1 MTMYQPL
8 HKTTAVQQLH
18 TWLGGFGF
26 NGTDPDGLEVTPPI
40 NGVSDYHHI
49 PDRLREWLL
58 GLRLLRGVPLTHLVP
73 DPALLPPESI
83 RFFHVDPTWTD
94 RLVDGALS
102 TAGAGTN
109 DFTFAIDGLM
119 LIRNGLDSDLEQIV
133 EDQAVDVA
141 WQAGKDPMTGMLIRS
156 ELVRRWPDLVVRAKK
171 KKGDS
176 MGTMAILRKEPI
188 SRDVMIALFAGSPSQ
203 VEVREPDVAMRFGV
217 ERVKVNGKP
226 TDKLRINLRGFDGT
240 FAADRAGDPVDV
252 DVEWRKKTRRVLNIS
267 ELAVDIKTN
276 GDWKP
281 GKIGRDPGARDIA
294 INLEQ
299 LPYVQV
305 FTTDEPESEGSKPTR
320 SFASIQGKP
329 AIALQ
334 NGRYVHIERIAARRT
349 SPAPAERGD

>member
-18 TWLGGFGF
+18 TWLGDFGF
-26 NGTDPDGLEVTPPI
+26 NDTDPDGLEVTPPVK
-40 NGVSDYHHI
+40 GVSDYHQI

-102 TAGAGTN
+102 TAGAGTS

-133 EDQAVDVA
+133 ADQAVDVA
-141 WQAGKDPMTGMLIRS
+141 WQVGKDPMTGMLIRS
-156 ELVRRWPDLVVRAKK
+156 ELVRRWPDLVVRARK

-176 MGTMAILRKEPI
+176 MGKMAILRKEPI
-188 SRDVMIALFAGSPSQ
+188 SRDVMIALFAGLPSQ

-217 ERVKVNGKP
+217 ESVKVNGKP
-226 TDKLRINLRGFDGT
+226 TDELRINLRGFEGT
-240 FAADRAGDPVDV
+240 FAAEVDV
-252 DVEWRKKTRRVLNIS
+252 PVGWRKKTRRVLNIS
-267 ELAVDIKTN
+267 ELAANIGGNNHWV
-276 GDWKP
+276 P
-281 GKIGRDPGARDIA
+281 GKIPPDPGARDIA

-305 FTTDEPESEGSKPTR
+305 FTTDEPESEGSKPAH
-320 SFASIQGKP
+320 SFVSIQGKP

-334 NGRYVHIERIAARRT
+334 KGRYVHIERIAARRT
-349 SPAPAERGD
+349 SPAPAERED